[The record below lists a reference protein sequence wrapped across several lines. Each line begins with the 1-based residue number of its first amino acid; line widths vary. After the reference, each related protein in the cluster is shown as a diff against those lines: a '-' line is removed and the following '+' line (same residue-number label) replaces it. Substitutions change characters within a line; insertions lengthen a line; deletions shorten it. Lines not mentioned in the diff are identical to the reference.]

1 MVTNIM
7 KSKAEEM
14 ETRELANG
22 AVTVEYV
29 IIVLVIVG
37 LGAAL
42 FTFQDQIKGFLNKA
56 NASLK
61 ALFTDLSK
69 DAYSASAGGQG

>member
-14 ETRELANG
+14 ETQELANG

-42 FTFQDQIKGFLNKA
+42 FTFQEQIKDFLGKA
-56 NASLK
+56 NTNLK
-61 ALFTDLSK
+61 TLFTDLSK
-69 DAYSASAGGQG
+69 GAYSAGGQG